1 MFLIPGFLISF
12 VTFPGVMMHELGHQL
27 ACWLSKVCVF
37 RVQYFKFDAKVAG
50 FVEHERTDNPWKS
63 LLITYGPFI
72 FNTILGTIL
81 VLPLSLMWAANANRV
96 ILPLWVRPVCYIIAY
111 FGVSCLANAFPSW
124 KDAQNLFESVVKNKA
139 LPLLPRILVA
149 PFVIVIGLCSAA
161 KFFWF
166 DFIFAF
172 GVPELIYAI
181 ITHNPPHFW
190 TMW

>member
-96 ILPLWVRPVCYIIAY
+96 ILPIWVRPVCYIIAY
-111 FGVSCLANAFPSW
+111 FGVFS
-124 KDAQNLFESVVKNKA
+124 KA
-139 LPLLPRILVA
+139 
-149 PFVIVIGLCSAA
+149 
-161 KFFWF
+161 
-166 DFIFAF
+166 
-172 GVPELIYAI
+172 
-181 ITHNPPHFW
+181 
-190 TMW
+190 